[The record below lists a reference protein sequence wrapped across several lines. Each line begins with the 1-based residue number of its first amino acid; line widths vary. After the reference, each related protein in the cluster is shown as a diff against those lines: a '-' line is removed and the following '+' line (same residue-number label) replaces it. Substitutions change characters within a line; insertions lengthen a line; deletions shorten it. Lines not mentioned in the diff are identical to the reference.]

1 MSIINF
7 RIKKSQLQQAV
18 RYFLS
23 LQLGRR
29 KNRNKLR
36 SIKPNWSNKKAVS
49 MVGDT
54 LVKIIVG
61 ILVLIFVVGG
71 LYVILTK
78 DLFGI
83 GNMLKNIF
91 KFG

>member
-1 MSIINF
+1 MSVISG
-7 RIKKSQLQQAV
+7 IK
-18 RYFLS
+18 
-23 LQLGRR
+23 
-29 KNRNKLR
+29 
-36 SIKPNWSNKKAVS
+36 NKKAVS

-54 LVKIIVG
+54 LLKIIIG
-61 ILVLIFVVGG
+61 ILILVFVVGG

-91 KFG
+91 RFG